1 MTNDDLQHKYDSL
14 VREYCTLMDENH
26 KLKGEQNAKQ
36 TSEYNSLV
44 REYCNLQ
51 EENKKLKE
59 NFTHLKGKGYLKMTE
74 TKDDLKIQVKVIL
87 VFIVLCIS
95 GMVLGTYIF
104 DATSYTFTGISIFC
118 FFLWS
123 FIGCARVAN
132 KLHKQLQGKE

>member
-1 MTNDDLQHKYDSL
+1 MTNDDLQQKYDSL
-14 VREYCTLMDENH
+14 VREYCNLMDENR
-26 KLKGEQNAKQ
+26 KLK
-36 TSEYNSLV
+36 SEINYTELTG
-44 REYCNLQ
+44 
-51 EENKKLKE
+51 
-59 NFTHLKGKGYLKMTE
+59 THLNGRGFLNMTE